1 MRGNPILNSLRTA
14 DAAGYPALLIVSAV
28 CLGLVVAPVA
38 LLGLT
43 DAGWVLGL
51 AVLYL
56 IVAVAV
62 LVGAVSAALSDGDEP
77 DAKKRTPA
85 AAHPTSASR
94 SRVRPNAARQP
105 PATPAT
111 IGGRGAPASG
121 QGDGRR
127 PAARRLRRARRRALA
142 RRSFH
147 RT

>member
-28 CLGLVVAPVA
+28 CLGLVVAPIA

-56 IVAVAV
+56 IVALAV
-62 LVGAVSAALSDGDEP
+62 LVGAVRAALSDGDEP
-77 DAKKRTPA
+77 DAKGPA
-85 AAHPTSASR
+85 PATAHPTSARR
-94 SRVRPNAARQP
+94 SHVRPNAARQ

-111 IGGRGAPASG
+111 IGGRGARASR

-127 PAARRLRRARRRALA
+127 PEARRLRRARRRTLA
-142 RRSFH
+142 RRSPH

>member
-105 PATPAT
+105 ATPAT